1 MSRKKNPI
9 NRIRHILEY
18 GGIGL
23 LSIIVRPFSA
33 SQVYRIGRALGRLL
47 YTFSKKR
54 IQVAL
59 TNLDI
64 AFADS
69 KSRQEKKQIIRQSF
83 MQMAVS
89 ALQCLWLQN
98 DTKKRTHL
106 LFPEAPKNLHILT
119 DCLKQ
124 NKGAFIL
131 MAHYGNWEAM
141 AMYNGYLGAMHLY
154 SIVRPLDNPYL
165 EKATCDF
172 RTRSG
177 NGIFFRDDSPLKIV
191 RALKN
196 NSCVAVMMD
205 QNTAVGGVF
214 VDFFGKKAATAR
226 SVALLSY
233 KMDTPILPIFVHPN
247 NNGTYTIEIQP
258 ELKLEKTGNKEED
271 VLSWTQECQKVIE
284 SVVRKHPENWMWVHR
299 RWKTRPPE
307 ERGGKIY

>member
-1 MSRKKNPI
+1 MSRKKTPLNKL
-9 NRIRHILEY
+9 RHILEY
-18 GGIGL
+18 GGMQL
-23 LSIIVRPFSA
+23 LSLTVRPLSA
-33 SQVYRIGRALGRLL
+33 RQIYRIGRILGSLA
-47 YTFSKKR
+47 YFISKRR
-54 IQVAL
+54 IQIAR

-64 AFADS
+64 AFGDS
-69 KSRQEKKQIIRQSF
+69 KSPQEKNRIIRKTF
-83 MQMAVS
+83 MQITVS
-89 ALQCLWLQN
+89 ALQCLWLQH
-98 DTKKRTHL
+98 DSEKRVNQ
-106 LFPEAPKNLHILT
+106 LFPEKPKNLHILT
-119 DCLKQ
+119 ECLKQ
-124 NKGAFIL
+124 KRGAFIL

-141 AMYNGYLGAMHLY
+141 AMYNGYLGVMHLY

-165 EKATCDF
+165 EKSTCAF

-177 NGIFFRDDSPLKIV
+177 NGIFFRDDSPLKMV

-214 VDFFGKKAATAR
+214 VDYFGKKAATPR

-233 KMDTPILPIFVHPN
+233 KMDTPILPIFVHPGDD
-247 NNGTYTIEIQP
+247 GTYTIEIQP

-271 VLSWTQECQKVIE
+271 VLSWTQECQKAIE

-307 ERGGKIY
+307 ERGNKIY

>member
-1 MSRKKNPI
+1 MSRKITLGNKL
-9 NRIRHILEY
+9 RHLIEY

-23 LSIIVRPFSA
+23 LSLAIRPLSA
-33 SQVYRIGRALGRLL
+33 RGAYHMGRALGRLL
-47 YTFSKKR
+47 HRFSNKR

-69 KSRQEKKQIIRQSF
+69 KSLQEKNRIVRQSF
-83 MQMAVS
+83 IQMTVC
-89 ALQCLWLQN
+89 ALQCLWLQH
-98 DTKKRTHL
+98 DTKTRTQL
-106 LFPEAPKNLHILT
+106 LFPEAPVDLHILT
-119 DCLKQ
+119 DCLKK

-154 SIVRPLDNPYL
+154 SIVRRLDNPYL
-165 EKATCDF
+165 EKSTCQF

-214 VDFFGKKAATAR
+214 VDFFGKKAATPR

-233 KMDTPILPIFVHPN
+233 KLDTPILPIFVHPGKD
-247 NNGTYTIEIQP
+247 GTYTIEIQP
-258 ELKLEKTGNKEED
+258 ELKLKKTGNKEQD
-271 VLSWTQECQKVIE
+271 VLNWTQECQKVIE
-284 SVVRKHPENWMWVHR
+284 SVIRKHPENWMWVHR

-307 ERGGKIY
+307 ERGNKIY

>member
-1 MSRKKNPI
+1 MSRKKTFLNKL
-9 NRIRHILEY
+9 RHLVEY
-18 GGIGL
+18 GGMEL
-23 LSIIVRPFSA
+23 LSLAVRPFSA
-33 SQVYRIGRALGRLL
+33 CGVYHIGRTLGRLL
-47 YTFSKKR
+47 HVFSEKR
-54 IQVAL
+54 IQVAM

-69 KSRQEKKQIIRQSF
+69 KSQQEKKQIIRQSF
-83 MQMAVS
+83 MQMTIS
-89 ALQCLWLQN
+89 ALQCLWLQH
-98 DTKKRTHL
+98 DTKKRTYL
-106 LFPEAPKNLHILT
+106 LFPEVPENLHILT
-119 DCLKQ
+119 DCLQK

-141 AMYNGYLGAMHLY
+141 AMYNGYIGAMHLY
-154 SIVRPLDNPYL
+154 SIVRRQDNPYL

-214 VDFFGKKAATAR
+214 VDFFGKKVATAR

-233 KMDTPILPIFVHPN
+233 KMNTPILPIFVHPN
-247 NNGTYTIEIQP
+247 SNGTYTIEIQP

-307 ERGGKIY
+307 ERGNKIY

>member
-1 MSRKKNPI
+1 MLTLVIRPLSSRGVH
-9 NRIRHILEY
+9 RL
-18 GGIGL
+18 
-23 LSIIVRPFSA
+23 
-33 SQVYRIGRALGRLL
+33 GRALGGLL
-47 YTFSKKR
+47 HTLAKKR
-54 IQVAL
+54 IQIAR

-64 AFADS
+64 AFADA
-69 KSRQEKKQIIRQSF
+69 KSLEEKNRIIRQSF
-83 MQMAVS
+83 MQMTVS
-89 ALQCLWLQN
+89 ALQCLWLQH

-106 LFPEAPKNLHILT
+106 LFPKVPKNLHILT
-119 DCLKQ
+119 DCLQQK
-124 NKGAFIL
+124 KGAFIL

-141 AMYNGYLGAMHLY
+141 AMYNGYLGVMHLY
-154 SIVRPLDNPYL
+154 SIVRRLDNPYL
-165 EKATCDF
+165 EKSTRDF

-233 KMDTPILPIFVHPN
+233 RMNTPILPIFVHPN
-247 NNGTYTIEIQP
+247 NDGTYTIEIQP
-258 ELKLEKTGNKEED
+258 ELKLEKTGNKEKD
-271 VLSWTQECQKVIE
+271 ILSWTGECQKVIE

-307 ERGGKIY
+307 EKGNKIY